1 MRLQLARVHED
12 WHHRIFAAV
21 GIRADLEPSAGL
33 CLQCGGATEVQKSV
47 EHRVVT
53 LEHGDFI
60 AHETVHV
67 CKARCRQASGELVTR
82 RSEALLLKI
91 SPGKVYGY
99 DVETYV
105 GIERFLHHRQ
115 REEIRSELAQR
126 YGINISS
133 GQISGDKLE
142 TYLTNQVGNI

>member
-1 MRLQLARVHED
+1 LARVHED

-133 GQISGDKLE
+133 GQGNVHWVLG
-142 TYLTNQVGNI
+142 TFLTNQVGNI